1 MKRTTRLKPLPA
13 PSPATLRA
21 PKKSSS
27 SSLTQSIGWR
37 EYITDTKNP
46 NFDSLRPEDV
56 LNDARIKAH
65 RAAYKLIKELSSN
78 ADWSTNTY
86 HQIVTAESL
95 TAGLILSTIV
105 DVPFGGA
112 FKYGCFGV
120 YDTDAKRTYLGVKVE
135 NLYTH
140 RCAREMAEGA
150 LKNSNASIAIAVSG
164 NAMPNQGVDSFD
176 EIAKLG
182 EVFIGVAGYKDDK
195 TILCETS
202 VYNFCIDHSNAFNLC
217 KLWHDTVVDKSKAAK
232 FSDVKANIK
241 NLTSGFNDYITTS
254 FVSNYIR
261 NKTAE
266 IALKKAFNFVKK
278 NKLAIPSFLKTDR
291 PPHENGNNP
300 CNNVLLQSTRGTL
313 TTECLNQNCND
324 ISRISTSQYRNSAL
338 LPYAISKQQGGKRSK
353 RSKKTNK
360 RKNKN

>member
-1 MKRTTRLKPLPA
+1 MSKITGLRPLPA
-13 PSPATLRA
+13 PI
-21 PKKSSS
+21 KKSL
-27 SSLTQSIGWR
+27 SSLSKSTWKD
-37 EYITDTKNP
+37 YITDTKNP

-65 RAAYKLIKELSSN
+65 RAAYKFIKELSSK
-78 ADWSTNTY
+78 ADWSTNKY
-86 HQIVTAESL
+86 HQVVTAESL

-135 NLYTH
+135 NLYTN
-140 RCAREMAEGA
+140 RCAKEMAEGA

-164 NAMPNQGVDSFD
+164 NAMPNQGVDSYD
-176 EIAKLG
+176 DISKLG
-182 EVFIGVAGYKDDK
+182 EVFIGIAGYKNDN
-195 TILCETS
+195 TILCETF
-202 VYNFCIDHSNAFNLC
+202 VYNFCVDHSNAVNLC

-232 FSDVKANIK
+232 YSAVKANIK
-241 NLTSGFNDYITTS
+241 NLASGFNDYITTS

-266 IALKKAFNFVKK
+266 IALKKAYNFVKK
-278 NKLAIPSFLKTDR
+278 NNLAIPSFLKTDR
-291 PPHENGNNP
+291 PSAENANNP
-300 CNNVLLQSTRGTL
+300 CNNVLLQETRSRI

-324 ISRISTSQYRNSAL
+324 ISRVSTSVYRNSAI
-338 LPYAISKQQGGKRSK
+338 LPYAIAKQQGGKITK
-353 RSKKTNK
+353 RRNNK
-360 RKNKN
+360 RKNKI